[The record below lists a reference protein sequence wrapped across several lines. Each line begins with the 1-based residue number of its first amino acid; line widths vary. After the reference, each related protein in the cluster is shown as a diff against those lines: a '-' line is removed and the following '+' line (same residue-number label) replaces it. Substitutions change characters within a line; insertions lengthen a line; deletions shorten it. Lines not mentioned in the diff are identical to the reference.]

1 MGQDRKHYI
10 YKSLIQQKISRLS
23 KVEDAEGEEE
33 GEDEE
38 RESRPY
44 LYPARGAS

>member
-10 YKSLIQQKISRLS
+10 YKSLIQQKIPRSS
-23 KVEDAEGEEE
+23 KVEDAEREEE

-38 RESRPY
+38 ESLGRIST
-44 LYPARGAS
+44 PARGAS